1 MTLLFIYLVIC
12 CVAIYFSIDFNPMG
26 GEFNNR
32 AALLPDE
39 DITAASVREG
49 FWVSFIPIINIY
61 IIVAGISLKIPK
73 IKKRILLKI
82 KRIIN
87 EVEDE

>member
-1 MTLLFIYLVIC
+1 
-12 CVAIYFSIDFNPMG
+12 MG

-32 AALLPDE
+32 VAIIPDE
-39 DITAASVREG
+39 DITAASVREA

-61 IIVAGISLKIPK
+61 IIVAGIYLKIPK

-82 KRIIN
+82 KKVIN